1 MRKGSR
7 RKRGVNKSNYDGTWH
22 RQTDTQKDEKDDM
35 KQKQMTP
42 QPPTSDANG
51 PNRKLRLC

>member
-7 RKRGVNKSNYDGTWH
+7 RGVVNKSNEDGTWH

-35 KQKQMTP
+35 YQTDDTTAHK
-42 QPPTSDANG
+42 
-51 PNRKLRLC
+51 